1 MFRFCLRS
9 GAQRVFR
16 SRRPLRSGAQVV
28 FCPRSSLSA
37 VGYSRFNED
46 DTLHLYDLP
55 RDMKKRYDWV
65 IRWRT
70 AREQCRHPRQS
81 VVAWISH
88 YDKRTGLR
96 TDFNSCLGKLAAAKA
111 QITKAGRCIERHIAE
126 QNALYPLFYDEA
138 ADTELVRYREK
149 LARKIESCRQIE
161 ENIRLAVENY
171 RREGRG
177 E

>member
-1 MFRFCLRS
+1 MARHKQESMTDWAEYARDMARAEQEL
-9 GAQRVFR
+9 QIEQWVRVT
-16 SRRPLRSGAQVV
+16 
-28 FCPRSSLSA
+28 
-37 VGYSRFNED
+37 VGFYNENRETV
-46 DTLHLYDLP
+46 TLHLYDLP

-81 VVAWISH
+81 VVAWLSH

-96 TDFNSCLGKLAAAKA
+96 TDFNSCLNKLIAAKA
-111 QITKAGRCIERHIAE
+111 QITKAGRCIERHIAA
-126 QNALYPLFYDEA
+126 QKALYPLFYDEA
-138 ADTELVRYREK
+138 TDTELVKYREK
-149 LARKIESCRQIE
+149 LARKIENCRQAE
-161 ENIRLAVENY
+161 ENIHLAVENY